1 MEVLSSEI
9 IDAVNAQIGRELFN
23 ANQYLTIAS
32 YFRDQALD
40 NIAAAY
46 QKESDGE
53 REHAQK
59 FIDFLVD
66 FRGKINIPS
75 LDPPVNY
82 FASAV
87 DAARA
92 ALSLELQTTEYIYSL
107 VNLAQSQE
115 NHIFYN
121 FMLWFIGEQQ
131 EEIATANDRIDILS
145 RNSSSLELANIIFG
159 ESA

>member
-9 IDAVNAQIGRELFN
+9 IDAVNTQIGRELFN
-23 ANQYLTIAS
+23 ANQYLAIAA

-46 QKESDGE
+46 QKEAEGE

-66 FRGKINIPS
+66 LRGKVNIPI
-75 LDPPVNY
+75 LDAPVNY
-82 FASAV
+82 FASSV

-92 ALSLELQTTEYIYSL
+92 ALALELQTTEYIYNL
-107 VNLAQSQE
+107 VSLAQSQD

-121 FMLWFIGEQQ
+121 FLLWFVGEQQ
-131 EEIATANDRIDILS
+131 EEISTANDRIDILS
-145 RNSSSLELANIIFG
+145 RNSSTLELANIIFG
-159 ESA
+159 E

>member
-9 IDAVNAQIGRELFN
+9 VDAVNAQIGRELFN
-23 ANQYLTIAS
+23 ANQYLAIAA

-46 QKESDGE
+46 QKEAEGE

-66 FRGKINIPS
+66 LRGKVNIPV
-75 LDPPVNY
+75 LDAPVNY

-92 ALSLELQTTEYIYSL
+92 ALALELQTTEYIYNL
-107 VNLAQSQE
+107 VSLAQSQD

-121 FMLWFIGEQQ
+121 FLLWFVGEQQ
-131 EEIATANDRIDILS
+131 EEISTANDRIDILS
-145 RNSSSLELANIIFG
+145 RNSSTLELANIIFG
-159 ESA
+159 E